1 MHAALPLPRP
11 TGAVCH
17 PQAYFNSAALAFIMV
32 LPWYS
37 PMLFLFFMGHQL
49 GTMHPTL
56 GHQSALASS
65 GQSVLR
71 AMRGRGG
78 DHHSMR
84 RLLASGLPWL
94 PCYDRRD
101 ALVVK
106 KVLDG
111 LKFPSDGIQRT
122 GSWIQRTGSWTT
134 HAPEA
139 ARSSDEEYLAL
150 GFSAYVAALVANS
163 GGDKVE
169 GRTPRQWLHK
179 VMVMEDTGQQ
189 LAWLDCH
196 SPASAWRFS
205 PSSAGAPPNS
215 LPLGVLRQHHWFYND
230 GASACLFTPV
240 GEFFVPKPDGP
251 LWDASQLRKA
261 PKLPTRLTVGIMIV
275 FWLGCFSA
283 GAQFY
288 LQLIVGAATGAEMGA
303 VFCSCVHFYCICGIL
318 AFFGFYV
325 CQLLPAIL
333 TSRQGYVPHL
343 PDFARRAHPHGYNVL
358 GLVVNTFFWNFASSV
373 DVTILLFAMDA
384 IEQWPHD
391 GAFPLHLSQVPVER
405 QQHFY
410 LAMGL
415 ACVRNAI
422 AHLLV
427 ASQAYHMLFCKGG
440 QGAKGGYLG

>member
-1 MHAALPLPRP
+1 M
-11 TGAVCH
+11 CH
-17 PQAYFNSAALAFIMV
+17 PQAYFNTAALAFIMV
-32 LPWYS
+32 LPQYS
-37 PMLFLFFMGHQL
+37 AMLFLFFMGNQL

-78 DHHSMR
+78 DHHRMR

-111 LKFPSDGIQRT
+111 LKFPSDGIRRT
-122 GSWIQRTGSWTT
+122 GSRKTL
-134 HAPEA
+134 APEA

-179 VMVMEDTGQQ
+179 VMVMEDTDQQ

-196 SPASAWRFS
+196 SPASASRFS
-205 PSSAGAPPNS
+205 PSWAGAPPNS
-215 LPLGVLRQHHWFYND
+215 LPFGVLRQHHWFYND

-261 PKLPTRLTVGIMIV
+261 SKLPTWLTVGIMIV
-275 FWLGCFSA
+275 IWLTCFGA

-288 LQLIVGAATGAEMGA
+288 LRLIVGAATGAEMGA
-303 VFCSCVHFYCICGIL
+303 VFCSCVQVYCICGIWL
-318 AFFGFYV
+318 FFCFYV
-325 CQLLPAIL
+325 CNVVPAML

-343 PDFARRAHPHGYNVL
+343 PDFVRRAHPHGYNVL
-358 GLVVNTFFWNFASSV
+358 GLVVNTFFWISV
-373 DVTILLFAMDA
+373 SIGDVTILLFAMDA

-391 GAFPLHLSQVPVER
+391 GAFPLDLSQVPAAR

-410 LAMGL
+410 LAMGV
-415 ACVRNAI
+415 ACMRNVI
-422 AHLLV
+422 GHMLV

-440 QGAKGGYLG
+440 QGAKAGYLG

>member
-1 MHAALPLPRP
+1 MPL
-11 TGAVCH
+11 
-17 PQAYFNSAALAFIMV
+17 QAYFNTAALAFVMV
-32 LPWYS
+32 LPHYS
-37 PMLFLFFMGHQL
+37 PMLFLFFMGNQL

-78 DHHSMR
+78 DHHRMR

-111 LKFPSDGIQRT
+111 LKFPPDGIRRT
-122 GSWIQRTGSWTT
+122 GSWRLSHLDLTHELT

-150 GFSAYVAALVANS
+150 GFSAYIAALVANA

-179 VMVMEDTGQQ
+179 VMVMEDTDQQ

-196 SPASAWRFS
+196 SPASALHFS

-215 LPLGVLRQHHWFYND
+215 LSFGVLRQHHWFYND

-240 GEFFVPKPDGP
+240 GDFFVPKPDGL
-251 LWDASQLRKA
+251 LWDASQLREA
-261 PKLPTRLTVGIMIV
+261 SKLPTWLTVGIMIV
-275 FWLGCFSA
+275 FWLTCFGA
-283 GAQFY
+283 GTQFY
-288 LQLIVGAATGAEMGA
+288 LQLIVGAARGAEMGA
-303 VFCSCVHFYCICGIL
+303 VFCSSVQVYCICAIW
-318 AFFGFYV
+318 AFFIFYV
-325 CQLLPAIL
+325 CNILPAML

-358 GLVVNTFFWNFASSV
+358 GLVVNTFFWTSV
-373 DVTILLFAMDA
+373 SVADVTIYLFAMDA

-391 GAFPLHLSQVPVER
+391 GAFPLDLSQVPAER
-405 QQHFY
+405 QQHFN
-410 LAMGL
+410 LAMGT
-415 ACVRNAI
+415 ACIRNVV
-422 AHLLV
+422 AHMLV

-440 QGAKGGYLG
+440 QRLGQGAKGAYLG